1 MDGSIVRMVLEY
13 PVEWDALIN
22 ESELR
27 KKAAACFEFH
37 LVRRPQREVRLRLP
51 NDVTISSL
59 TPLDLLDK
67 YWRSLNHDDEEAA
80 ELQKL
85 AQEVIHTVTGSGSQ

>member
-1 MDGSIVRMVLEY
+1 MVLDY

-22 ESELR
+22 EGELR
-27 KKAAACFEFH
+27 KKASSCFEFH

-51 NDVTISSL
+51 DDVTISSL

-67 YWRSLNHDDEEAA
+67 YWRSLNHDDEEAQA
-80 ELQKL
+80 LQKL
-85 AQEVIHTVTGSGSQ
+85 ARQVIAGVSGAETDEAG